1 MSGMADPDIAGREGL
16 RRRFVERIVEPAV
29 ALAEDRS
36 GRVVRC
42 YALAGSVVRVT
53 FAGAPLAE
61 RLGRAFAHAL
71 LPEHKGPVDLDV
83 HVWDSASNGL
93 PPPAHVLPET
103 EADGLVAADEPG
115 LLAGFVSKE
124 DTLNLIDFE
133 RAQAYFWLPSLEA
146 VPGWVTA
153 APLRRILQWFFARRD
168 VHLMHG
174 AAIGRPGRALL
185 ITARGGSG
193 KSTTA
198 LAAAAAGLGYLAD
211 DYVAVRNGAP
221 PEAHCLFN
229 SAKLTDASLAMLPD
243 YARFIRERD
252 VGDRLK
258 SVIFMAEAM
267 PEVLMPSAPLVG
279 IAVPVI
285 NRSERTFFEPADPKA
300 AFLALAPSSLLH
312 VSLTGGAELM
322 RALRTLVASLPC
334 YRLMLGRDPA
344 EIAAALAAF
353 IDGRAD

>member
-1 MSGMADPDIAGREGL
+1 MSGMADPGVAMRGGL

-29 ALAEDRS
+29 VLAEERS

-42 YALAGSVVRVT
+42 YALAGSIVRVT

-71 LPEHKGPVDLDV
+71 LPDHQGSVDLDV

-93 PPPAHVLPET
+93 PPPAHMLPET

-133 RAQAYFWLPSLEA
+133 RAQAYFWLSSLEA

-153 APLRRILQWFFARRD
+153 APLRRILQWFFAPRD

-174 AAIGRPGRALL
+174 AAVGRRERALL

-198 LAAAAAGLGYLAD
+198 LGG
-211 DYVAVRNGAP
+211 G
-221 PEAHCLFN
+221 
-229 SAKLTDASLAMLPD
+229 
-243 YARFIRERD
+243 
-252 VGDRLK
+252 G
-258 SVIFMAEAM
+258 
-267 PEVLMPSAPLVG
+267 G
-279 IAVPVI
+279 
-285 NRSERTFFEPADPKA
+285 
-300 AFLALAPSSLLH
+300 
-312 VSLTGGAELM
+312 GGARWRPPPPGSAISPTTMSPCATVRRPRHIASSTRRSSPM
-322 RALRTLVASLPC
+322 RASRCCRTMAASSASAMSANASN
-334 YRLMLGRDPA
+334 R
-344 EIAAALAAF
+344 
-353 IDGRAD
+353 

>member
-1 MSGMADPDIAGREGL
+1 MSGMADPGVAMRGGL

-29 ALAEDRS
+29 VLAEERS

-42 YALAGSVVRVT
+42 YALAGSIVRVT

-71 LPEHKGPVDLDV
+71 LPDHQGSVDLDV

-93 PPPAHVLPET
+93 PPPAHMLPET

-133 RAQAYFWLPSLEA
+133 RAQAYFWLSSLEA

-153 APLRRILQWFFARRD
+153 APLRRILQWFFAPRD

-174 AAIGRPGRALL
+174 AAVGRRERALL

-198 LAAAAAGLGYLAD
+198 LAAAATGLGYLAD

-229 SAKLTDASLAMLPD
+229 SAKLTDASLAMLPN
-243 YARFIRERD
+243 YGRFIRERD
-252 VGDRLK
+252 VGERLK

-267 PEVLMPSAPLVG
+267 PERLLSSAPLVG

-285 NRSERTFFEPADPKA
+285 NRSERTFLEPADAKA

-312 VSLTGGAELM
+312 VSLSGGSELM

-344 EIAAALAAF
+344 EIADALAAF
-353 IDGRAD
+353 IDRGPD

>member
-1 MSGMADPDIAGREGL
+1 MSPMADPPPAGSEGL
-16 RRRFVERIVEPAV
+16 RRRFVERVVAPAV
-29 ALAEDRS
+29 TLAEGRS

-42 YALAGSVVRVT
+42 YAVAGSILRVT

-61 RLGRAFAHAL
+61 RLGRAFSHAL
-71 LPEHKGPVDLDV
+71 LPDHEGAADLDV

-103 EADGLVAADEPG
+103 EAGGIAAADEPE

-133 RAQAYFWLPSLEA
+133 RGRAYFWLPSLEA

-153 APLRRILQWFFARRD
+153 APFRRVLQWFFARRG
-168 VHLMHG
+168 VHLVHG
-174 AAIGRPGRALL
+174 AAIGRPAGALL
-185 ITARGGSG
+185 VTARGGSG

-221 PEAHCLFN
+221 PEAYCLFN
-229 SAKLTDASLAMLPD
+229 SAKLTDASLAMLPH
-243 YARFIRERD
+243 YGRFIRERD

-285 NRSERTFFEPADPKA
+285 NRSERTFLEPADPKA
-300 AFLALAPSSLLH
+300 ALLALAPSSLLH

-344 EIAAALAAF
+344 EIADALATF
-353 IDGRAD
+353 IDGRPD

>member
-1 MSGMADPDIAGREGL
+1 MSGMADPGVAMRGGL

-29 ALAEDRS
+29 VLAEERS

-42 YALAGSVVRVT
+42 YALAGSIVRVT

-71 LPEHKGPVDLDV
+71 LPDHQGSVDLDV

-93 PPPAHVLPET
+93 PPPAHMLPET

-133 RAQAYFWLPSLEA
+133 RAQAYFWLSSLEA

-153 APLRRILQWFFARRD
+153 APLRRILQWFFAPRD

-174 AAIGRPGRALL
+174 AAVGRRERALL

-193 KSTTA
+193 KSTRRPPPGSAISPTTMSPCA
-198 LAAAAAGLGYLAD
+198 T
-211 DYVAVRNGAP
+211 VRRP
-221 PEAHCLFN
+221 RHI
-229 SAKLTDASLAMLPD
+229 ASST
-243 YARFIRERD
+243 R
-252 VGDRLK
+252 
-258 SVIFMAEAM
+258 
-267 PEVLMPSAPLVG
+267 
-279 IAVPVI
+279 
-285 NRSERTFFEPADPKA
+285 RSSP
-300 AFLALAPSSLLH
+300 
-312 VSLTGGAELM
+312 M
-322 RALRTLVASLPC
+322 RASRCCRTMAASSASAMSANASN
-334 YRLMLGRDPA
+334 R
-344 EIAAALAAF
+344 
-353 IDGRAD
+353 

>member
-1 MSGMADPDIAGREGL
+1 MADPRLAGREGL

-29 ALAEDRS
+29 AQAEERS
-36 GRVVRC
+36 GRVVRS
-42 YALAGSVVRVT
+42 YALAGSTVRVT
-53 FAGAPLAE
+53 FAGLPLAE
-61 RLGRAFAHAL
+61 RLGRAFSHAL
-71 LPEHKGPVDLDV
+71 LPDHHGAADLDV
-83 HVWDSASNGL
+83 HVWDSASSRL
-93 PPPAHVLPET
+93 PPPAHVLPEIH
-103 EADGLVAADEPG
+103 ADGLVAADEPL

-133 RAQAYFWLPSLEA
+133 HRRAYFWLPSLEA
-146 VPGWVTA
+146 IPGWVTA
-153 APLRRILQWFFARRD
+153 APLRHILQWFFARRG

-174 AAIGRPGRALL
+174 AAVGRPGGALL

-198 LAAAAAGLGYLAD
+198 LAAAAAGLSYLAD

-267 PEVLMPSAPLVG
+267 PEVMLSSAPLVG

-285 NRSERTFFEPADPKA
+285 DRSERTFLEPADAKS
-300 AFLALAPSSLLH
+300 AFLALAPSSMLH
-312 VSLTGGAELM
+312 GSLTGGAELM

-334 YRLMLGRDPA
+334 YRLVLGRDPA
-344 EIAAALAAF
+344 EIADALGAF
-353 IDGRAD
+353 LDGREA